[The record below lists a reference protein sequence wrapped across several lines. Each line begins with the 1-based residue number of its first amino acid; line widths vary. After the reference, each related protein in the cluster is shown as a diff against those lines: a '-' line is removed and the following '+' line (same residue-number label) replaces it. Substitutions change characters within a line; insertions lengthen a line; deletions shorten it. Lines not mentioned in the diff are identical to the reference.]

1 MEIDQIKFMN
11 LVMEKTN
18 KRLNEMLAQ
27 VIVLESQL
35 QLVADL
41 NKELQEQL
49 LKEKEIKNSIGLTG
63 IAFENFSGVFLTRK
77 TINIHLITI

>member
-18 KRLNEMLAQ
+18 KKLNEMLAQ

-35 QLVADL
+35 QLVVESN
-41 NKELQEQL
+41 NKLTEDINKLSK
-49 LKEKEIKNSIGLTG
+49 KEK
-63 IAFENFSGVFLTRK
+63 K
-77 TINIHLITI
+77 TEFTN

>member
-35 QLVADL
+35 QIVVEAN
-41 NKELQEQL
+41 NKLTDDINKL
-49 LKEKEIKNSIGLTG
+49 SKKEK
-63 IAFENFSGVFLTRK
+63 K
-77 TINIHLITI
+77 TEFTN

>member
-27 VIVLESQL
+27 VIILESQL
-35 QLVADL
+35 QLVVEANNKLTDDL
-41 NKELQEQL
+41 NKLSK
-49 LKEKEIKNSIGLTG
+49 KEKKSEFTN
-63 IAFENFSGVFLTRK
+63 
-77 TINIHLITI
+77 

>member
-27 VIVLESQL
+27 VIKDKV
-35 QLVADL
+35 
-41 NKELQEQL
+41 
-49 LKEKEIKNSIGLTG
+49 
-63 IAFENFSGVFLTRK
+63 
-77 TINIHLITI
+77 

>member
-18 KRLNEMLAQ
+18 KKLNEMLAQ

-35 QLVADL
+35 QLVVEANNKLTDDL
-41 NKELQEQL
+41 NKLNK
-49 LKEKEIKNSIGLTG
+49 KEK
-63 IAFENFSGVFLTRK
+63 K
-77 TINIHLITI
+77 TEFTN

>member
-18 KRLNEMLAQ
+18 KRLNEMLSQ

-35 QLVADL
+35 QLVVEANNKLTDDL
-41 NKELQEQL
+41 NKLSK
-49 LKEKEIKNSIGLTG
+49 KEKKSDFTN
-63 IAFENFSGVFLTRK
+63 
-77 TINIHLITI
+77 

>member
-27 VIVLESQL
+27 VIILESQL
-35 QLVADL
+35 QLVVEANNKLTDDL
-41 NKELQEQL
+41 NKLNKKDKKSEFT
-49 LKEKEIKNSIGLTG
+49 N
-63 IAFENFSGVFLTRK
+63 
-77 TINIHLITI
+77 

>member
-49 LKEKEIKNSIGLTG
+49 NKINKMVTG
-63 IAFENFSGVFLTRK
+63 YYFEMP
-77 TINIHLITI
+77 

>member
-27 VIVLESQL
+27 VIILESQL
-35 QLVADL
+35 QLVVEANNKLTDDL
-41 NKELQEQL
+41 NKLSK
-49 LKEKEIKNSIGLTG
+49 KEK
-63 IAFENFSGVFLTRK
+63 K
-77 TINIHLITI
+77 TEFTNQVI